1 MKHSFCDHLKIISK
15 SKEKIRMKK
24 LLIVLAACLTL
35 SGCGGVSQSDYDA
48 AVQERDALATQVA
61 ELQTAN
67 DSLTAENDTLSA
79 ENESLK
85 AENQTLTAAASTAA
99 STSSASSSSAAASAD
114 TSAADTAAA
123 SETNDTAAEYSYIG
137 NRNSYKFHR
146 PSCSYLPAEHN
157 RVYYQTREEAVNDG
171 MVPCKRCDP

>member
-1 MKHSFCDHLKIISK
+1 MKHSFRGHLKII

-61 ELQTAN
+61 ELQTTN
-67 DSLTAENDTLSA
+67 DSLTAENDTLSSKNESLSA

-99 STSSASSSSAAASAD
+99 STSSAAASAD
-114 TSAADTAAA
+114 TPAADTAAA
-123 SETNDTAAEYSYIG
+123 SETKDTAAEYSYIG

>member
-1 MKHSFCDHLKIISK
+1 
-15 SKEKIRMKK
+15 MKK

-99 STSSASSSSAAASAD
+99 SAD
-114 TSAADTAAA
+114 TPAADTAAA
-123 SETNDTAAEYSYIG
+123 SETKDTAAEYSYIG

-171 MVPCKRCDP
+171 MVPCKWCDP

>member
-1 MKHSFCDHLKIISK
+1 
-15 SKEKIRMKK
+15 MKK

-35 SGCGGVSQSDYDA
+35 AGCGGVSQSDYDA

-85 AENQTLTAAASTAA
+85 AENQTLTAAAS
-99 STSSASSSSAAASAD
+99 SSSAAASAD
-114 TSAADTAAA
+114 TSAADTASA

-137 NRNSYKFHR
+137 NRNSYKFHL

-171 MVPCKRCDP
+171 MVPCKWCDP